1 MPGSFVAQSL
11 PAPVSLEKQ
20 LLPPFRPR
28 RIFRCHVRIPF
39 SLLVIIATTVFL
51 YRRLRTP
58 PPSDDILFHLQGLPQ
73 PEGGTDPP
81 RFYGW
86 HDREKELPQHDLA
99 LPYPQ
104 GREGRYIYFAN
115 QACCASFSL
124 RLRSKHV
131 LNGALPLQKA

>member
-1 MPGSFVAQSL
+1 MPGSFAQNL

-28 RIFRCHVRIPF
+28 CIFRCHVRIPF
-39 SLLVIIATTVFL
+39 SLLVIIATTVFF

-124 RLRSKHV
+124 WFRSKHV
-131 LNGALPLQKA
+131 LNGAMPLQKA